1 MASLI
6 EELIRTMDLEDG
18 IYKELI
24 PIEKEKTKVI
34 IDNDL
39 TALQDITAKEQE
51 VIEKINS
58 LERKREE
65 VIVNIGTVLNRDPKT
80 LNVKTLTKLMAAQP
94 DITNRLAV
102 VYDSLNTTVKS
113 LMSINERNRVLLEQ
127 SLEMID
133 FNMNLLQSMRSAP
146 GISNYDTRGAEQD
159 MSGIY
164 RKGSFDTKQ

>member
-1 MASLI
+1 M
-6 EELIRTMDLEDG
+6 
-18 IYKELI
+18 
-24 PIEKEKTKVI
+24 
-34 IDNDL
+34 
-39 TALQDITAKEQE
+39 
-51 VIEKINS
+51 
-58 LERKREE
+58 
-65 VIVNIGTVLNRDPKT
+65 NIGTVLNRDPKT